1 MYLVVIGCS
10 ISKLVRST
18 NNLEILSVIEKYG
31 SKLVR
36 FGLIGR
42 QRFLLSILFLPHPM
56 ICALQIFQI
65 IFQFARELFEACVVG
80 NNQNMDVS
88 KGLRH

>member
-1 MYLVVIGCS
+1 MYLVVIGWI

-18 NNLEILSVIEKYG
+18 NNLEILSVIEKHG
-31 SKLVR
+31 SELVWI
-36 FGLIGR
+36 GLIGR

-65 IFQFARELFEACVVG
+65 IFQFSRELFEACVVG
-80 NNQNMDVS
+80 TN
-88 KGLRH
+88 